1 MKETDGKAAAEKPA
15 RPGASSFAA
24 FCRAQAGDLSTA
36 GQLSDAGTAECV
48 TMVFGTSTRK
58 KIRLKE
64 HLFKVHE
71 EGAGEARRL
80 QQVQHGSRM
89 QRYFRDAVAP
99 PRAPRLGA
107 LLHHRHIRV
116 QRPRQRCFHLR
127 WFSKKNHRRSLSE
140 CCKFE

>member
-1 MKETDGKAAAEKPA
+1 MAKQLPGS
-15 RPGASSFAA
+15 RPGPGHPRLQHFAVP
-24 FCRAQAGDLSTA
+24 QAGDLSTA

-48 TMVFGTSTRK
+48 TMVFGTSKRK
-58 KIRLKE
+58 KIKLKE
-64 HLFKVHE
+64 HLFEVHE

-80 QQVQHGSRM
+80 QRVQHGSWM

-99 PRAPRLGA
+99 PGAPRLGA
-107 LLHHRHIRV
+107 LVHHRHIRV

-127 WFSKKNHRRSLSE
+127 WFSKKNHRRTLSE